1 MSKGTE
7 AGRDRVGPG
16 NRESL
21 CGYNARWVG
30 GDVGD
35 KPGKIGCQGGE
46 VGVLNGI
53 QRNLD
58 LIYLGFA
65 SP

>member
-7 AGRDRVGPG
+7 AGKDRVGPG
-16 NRESL
+16 NHESL
-21 CGYNARWVG
+21 YGYNARWVG
-30 GDVGD
+30 SDVGD
-35 KPGKIGCQGGE
+35 KSGKIGCQGVG
-46 VGVLNGI
+46 VGVLNSI

-58 LIYLGFA
+58 LIYLCFA